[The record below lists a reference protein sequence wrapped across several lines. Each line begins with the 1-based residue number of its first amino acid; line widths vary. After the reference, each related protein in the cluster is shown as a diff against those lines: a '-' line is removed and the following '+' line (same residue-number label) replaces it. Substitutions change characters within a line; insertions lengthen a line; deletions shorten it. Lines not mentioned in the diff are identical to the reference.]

1 MQQSEKHPRWQSF
14 VSLNWYAGTI
24 SFLFRFVAMTSEP
37 LLAAGIIVS
46 AADFLQKGQL
56 MSHNPQ
62 LSSAWSWTQALAI
75 EASTGPVLVFALQA
89 FRSRDQVKGVLYAV
103 LAGLL
108 FIVGGAM
115 LLLQLISN
123 LTGSSEVAINSI
135 LLYGLFALRVIVAS
149 GMVALSCT
157 KHLRFSG
164 LVADVLPAPVQAAP
178 PATISPNL
186 DEVIEKLDARYQQRM
201 EALYERTVE
210 TFRVT
215 IQEQVT
221 NPQLPTITLVNAP
234 ARDELAE
241 HAASLTNGRFASK
254 EQEIARAL
262 QQSPHLTADEL
273 AQVCGCSVRT
283 AEKWRSKYHETID
296 PAL

>member
-24 SFLFRFVAMTSEP
+24 SFIFRFVAMTSEP

-89 FRSRDQVKGVLYAV
+89 FRAGDRVKGWLYSV

-164 LVADVLPAPVQAAP
+164 LLGETQPVQAAP
-178 PATISPNL
+178 ETSIAPNF
-186 DEVIEKLDARYQQRM
+186 DELIDKLDARYQQRM
-201 EALYERTVE
+201 EALYQKTVE

-234 ARDELAE
+234 ARAELSEQAQ
-241 HAASLTNGRFASK
+241 SLTNGRFASK

-262 QQSPHLTADEL
+262 QQNPNLTAGEL

-283 AEKWRSKYHETID
+283 AEKWRSKYHETTD
-296 PAL
+296 PTL